1 MKYKKMSN
9 ELRKLVMT
17 DTMPSPVPYEETSY
31 KKSKTKHAPT
41 GYVYISTDDEEGDDD
56 GEETYSGTDTDG
68 NQPATSTGRVTRSEN
83 ELAGMGDDGSTIQN
97 LQRPSSSPRKPMRR
111 TRRTKKK
118 APPKLLKPL
127 KELNITTPGEI
138 VWAKVPSFPFHP
150 AKVSTTRRGKRQ
162 CYPPLSLHQIVDL
175 KQDPVSKHIMKN
187 CSKEK
192 SILVKFY
199 EVPEAHQW

>member
-56 GEETYSGTDTDG
+56 DDDEADNNTSADE
-68 NQPATSTGRVTRSEN
+68 NQPSRSTGRATRPEN
-83 ELAGMGDDGSTIQN
+83 ELAGVDDDGNTIQN
-97 LQRPSSSPRKPMRR
+97 LRRSSSSSSSSSPRKSKPR

-118 APPKLLKPL
+118 ASPKLLKPL
-127 KELNITTPGEI
+127 KELNTTTPGEI

-150 AKVSTTRRGKRQ
+150 AKVSTTRDG
-162 CYPPLSLHQIVDL
+162 
-175 KQDPVSKHIMKN
+175 
-187 CSKEK
+187 E
-192 SILVKFY
+192 
-199 EVPEAHQW
+199 